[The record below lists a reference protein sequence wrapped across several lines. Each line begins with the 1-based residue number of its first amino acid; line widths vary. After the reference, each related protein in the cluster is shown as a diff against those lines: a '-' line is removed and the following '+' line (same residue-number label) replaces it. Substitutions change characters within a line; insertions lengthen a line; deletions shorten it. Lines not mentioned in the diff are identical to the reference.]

1 VDRQPNGRHPI
12 QIKELAVLS
21 LTTFPLLSHAMVVL
35 LLIVI
40 GLGGM
45 APAYGVSGDTTRT
58 PVQALTPAETTT
70 PRSLALPV
78 GPDSLQAPSRPGA
91 PSSKGR
97 GFAQQVIVSPL
108 GNEQAVNRPYRQ
120 ETSVYRSTPA
130 IRYNRVEGAVL
141 GLRRSPLTWD
151 DASWVGIYGQAG
163 YASGIER
170 PRSAGGIEVRL
181 VQPSAGSGPSTGSGE
196 RSGYGLK
203 VGVRGEL
210 TTATQDAWKRS
221 WSENSVAMLLR
232 GDDSFGYYETR
243 GAAVYVVQRFARW
256 LQVTLD
262 GRWNQHDALPVTTRW
277 SLLGDPTV
285 DPNAFVEDAEI
296 RVARLTV
303 EAGALRKPTEH
314 RSTGTIGRLQAELG
328 SAFDAPNSFD
338 RLVVDVQTF
347 QPIGA
352 FNINVRGR
360 AGAASDDAPEQMRF
374 RLDGVRG
381 LRSYTPDART
391 SPRMVLA
398 GVQIVRY
405 GLPGVGTSGW
415 SSLEPVHLSAFTDAG
430 RTTTETFAFAGLGA
444 SIFGGFLSTEIAWPL
459 HREGLPQLTLKVHP
473 LR

>member
-1 VDRQPNGRHPI
+1 MYI
-12 QIKELAVLS
+12 FL
-21 LTTFPLLSHAMVVL
+21 F
-35 LLIVI
+35 IVI
-40 GLGGM
+40 GLEGM
-45 APAYGVSGDTTRT
+45 APAHSVSGDTTRT
-58 PVQALTPAETTT
+58 PVQALTPAETAT
-70 PRSLALPV
+70 PRSMALPV

-91 PSSKGR
+91 PFTKGR

-120 ETSVYRSTPA
+120 ETSVYRSTPPV
-130 IRYNRVEGAVL
+130 RYNRVEGAVL
-141 GLRRSPLTWD
+141 GLQRDPLMWE

-181 VQPSAGSGPSTGSGE
+181 VQPSAGSEPSTGFGE

-203 VGVRGEL
+203 VGVRGEF

-256 LQVTLD
+256 LQLTLD
-262 GRWNQHDALPVTTRW
+262 GRWNRHEALPVTTRW
-277 SLLGDPTV
+277 SLLGEPTTES
-285 DPNAFVEDAEI
+285 NAFVEDAEI
-296 RVARLTV
+296 HVARLTV
-303 EAGALRKPTEH
+303 EAGALRKPTKH
-314 RSTGTIGRLQAELG
+314 RSTGTIGRVQAEIG
-328 SAFDAPNSFD
+328 TAFDAPDDFN
-338 RLVVDVQTF
+338 RVVVDVQTY
-347 QPIGA
+347 QPLGA
-352 FNINVRGR
+352 FNLNLRGR
-360 AGAASDDAPEQMRF
+360 AGVTSDGAPEQMRF

-391 SPRMVLA
+391 SPWMVLA
-398 GVQIVRY
+398 GAQIVRY
-405 GLPGVGTSGW
+405 GMP
-415 SSLEPVHLSAFTDAG
+415 SLGAGFDGFEPFHLSAFTDAG

>member
-1 VDRQPNGRHPI
+1 
-12 QIKELAVLS
+12 
-21 LTTFPLLSHAMVVL
+21 MVVL

-45 APAYGVSGDTTRT
+45 APAYGVPGDTTRT
-58 PVQALTPAETTT
+58 PVPALAPTEAAA
-70 PRSLALPV
+70 PRGMALPV
-78 GPDSLQAPSRPGA
+78 GPDSLRAPSRPDV
-91 PSSKGR
+91 PSSPG
-97 GFAQQVIVSPL
+97 GHFVEQVLVSPL
-108 GNEQAVNRPYRQ
+108 GNEQSVHRPYRQ

-141 GLRRSPLTWD
+141 GLQRSPLTWD
-151 DASWVGIYGQAG
+151 DASWIRVYGQAG

-170 PRSAGGIEVRL
+170 PRGSAGVEVRL
-181 VQPSAGSGPSTGSGE
+181 VRPSHATRSTSGAGE
-196 RSGYGLK
+196 RSGIGLK
-203 VGVRGEL
+203 VGVRGES

-262 GRWNQHDALPVTTRW
+262 GRWNQHEVLPVTTRW

-285 DPNAFVEDAEI
+285 EPNAFIEDAEI

-314 RSTGTIGRLQAELG
+314 RSTGTIGRVQAELG
-328 SAFDAPNSFD
+328 SAFDAPDSFD
-338 RLVVDVQTF
+338 RLIVDVQTF

-352 FNINVRGR
+352 FNLNLRGR
-360 AGAASDDAPEQMRF
+360 AGVTSEGAPEQMRF

-398 GVQIVRY
+398 GAQIVRY
-405 GLPGVGTSGW
+405 GLPSLGAGFDGV
-415 SSLEPVHLSAFTDAG
+415 EPFHLSAFTDAG

-444 SIFGGFLSTEIAWPL
+444 SIFGGILSTEIAWPL

>member
-1 VDRQPNGRHPI
+1 MYI
-12 QIKELAVLS
+12 FL
-21 LTTFPLLSHAMVVL
+21 F
-35 LLIVI
+35 IVI
-40 GLGGM
+40 GLGGI
-45 APAYGVSGDTTRT
+45 APAYSVSGDTTRT
-58 PVQALTPAETTT
+58 PVQALTPAETAT
-70 PRSLALPV
+70 PRSMALPV
-78 GPDSLQAPSRPGA
+78 GPDSLQAPSRPGT
-91 PSSKGR
+91 PFTKGR

-108 GNEQAVNRPYRQ
+108 SNEQAVNRPYRQ
-120 ETSVYRSTPA
+120 ETSVYRSTPPV
-130 IRYNRVEGAVL
+130 RYNRVEGAVL
-141 GLRRSPLTWD
+141 GLQRDPLTWD

-181 VQPSAGSGPSTGSGE
+181 VQPSAGSEPSTGFGE

-203 VGVRGEL
+203 VGVRGEF

-256 LQVTLD
+256 LQLTLD
-262 GRWNQHDALPVTTRW
+262 GRWNRHEALPVTTQW
-277 SLLGDPTV
+277 SLLGEPTTES
-285 DPNAFVEDAEI
+285 NAFVEDAEI
-296 RVARLTV
+296 HVARLTV
-303 EAGALRKPTEH
+303 EAGALCKPTKH
-314 RSTGTIGRLQAELG
+314 RSTGTIGRVQAEIG
-328 SAFDAPNSFD
+328 TAFDAPDDFN
-338 RLVVDVQTF
+338 RVVVDVQTY
-347 QPIGA
+347 QPLGA
-352 FNINVRGR
+352 FNLNLRGR
-360 AGAASDDAPEQMRF
+360 AGVTSDGAPEQMRF

-391 SPRMVLA
+391 SPWMVLA
-398 GVQIVRY
+398 GAQIVRY
-405 GLPGVGTSGW
+405 GMP
-415 SSLEPVHLSAFTDAG
+415 SLGAGFDSFEPFHLSAFTDAG